1 MRILTLAMT
10 APIAAGLILTMTADP
25 AEAARKKRTEYYAGD
40 RVYTPRSAPRA
51 RIAVRPRSYLDAG
64 TEVLPGER
72 KYMDYAIPPGYS
84 AISTVLGPSYGYD
97 RRPLNDYWDVPHRYG
112 W

>member
-1 MRILTLAMT
+1 MRILTLAVT
-10 APIAAGLILTMTADP
+10 AAGVAGFILTATASP
-25 AEAARKKRTEYYAGD
+25 ADAARKKRTEYYSGD
-40 RVYTPRSAPRA
+40 RVYSARSAPRA

-84 AISTVLGPSYGYD
+84 AISTVLGPSFGYD

>member
-1 MRILTLAMT
+1 MRILTLT
-10 APIAAGLILTMTADP
+10 VAAAGTVGLILAATASP
-25 AEAARKKRTEYYAGD
+25 ADAARKKRTEYYTGD
-40 RVYTPRSAPRA
+40 RVYTVRGAPRA

-72 KYMDYAIPPGYS
+72 KFTDYAIPPGYS

>member
-1 MRILTLAMT
+1 MRILTLAVV
-10 APIAAGLILTMTADP
+10 AAGAAGLLLSAATSAD
-25 AEAARKKRTEYYAGD
+25 AAPRKKSADYYTGD
-40 RVYTPRSAPRA
+40 RVYTPRTRPRA

-72 KYMDYAIPPGYS
+72 KFTEYAIPYGYS
-84 AISTVLGPSYGYD
+84 PLSNLGPSFGWD
-97 RRPLNDYWDVPHRYG
+97 RRPFNDPWDAPSRYG

>member
-1 MRILTLAMT
+1 MRILTLAV
-10 APIAAGLILTMTADP
+10 AAAGLAGLMLTTMADP
-25 AEAARKKRTEYYAGD
+25 AEAQRRQRVEYYTGD
-40 RVYTPRSAPRA
+40 RVYTARSAPRT
-51 RIAVRPRSYLDAG
+51 RVVVRQRSYLDPG

-72 KYMDYAIPPGYS
+72 KYLDYAIPPGYS
-84 AISTVLGPSYGYD
+84 AVSTVLGPSFGYD